1 MESLL
6 LQDKNLRRATALIY
20 ARHFTA
26 AELDRIAALQADPV
40 MRKWSDVAPA
50 LMGDMMPLVMDLM
63 IARRPELIEHA
74 KKVVTDYY
82 TEKDPD

>member
-1 MESLL
+1 
-6 LQDKNLRRATALIY
+6 
-20 ARHFTA
+20 
-26 AELDRIAALQADPV
+26 

-63 IARRPELIEHA
+63 IARRPELIEQA